1 MFPPKIITSSS
12 KGWRSRLSFFSVSV
26 RKSIVKLFIESDQVI
41 LKPISIVS
49 DALSKST
56 LFLISEQL
64 SSII

>member
-1 MFPPKIITSSS
+1 MFPPEIITLSS
-12 KGWRSRLSFFSVSV
+12 KGQRSCLSFFSVSV